1 MLAHF
6 RPDSSSHISSVTI
19 RGIVHLEE
27 VSLMEGKM
35 AWHRLPESFQV
46 LHLVLVLQGS
56 NGPSDRVTLRQ
67 QLFDKF

>member
-1 MLAHF
+1 
-6 RPDSSSHISSVTI
+6 
-19 RGIVHLEE
+19 
-27 VSLMEGKM
+27 MEGKM